1 MNDVTTLEN
10 QDAIG
15 DISAI
20 FIPTEIMEKRS
31 LSSTAKLVFA
41 VIFAEA
47 DYDLDGIATLSEGDI
62 IERAGLKSIAK
73 ARKAIKELGEYCG
86 LVQWVRDSDGG
97 YTGELK
103 IAWQP
108 TPELQE

>member
-20 FIPTEIMEKRS
+20 FIPTEIMEDRN

-47 DYDLDGIATLSEGDI
+47 DYDLDGIAALSQEDI
-62 IERAGLKSIAK
+62 VDRAGLERVTEASQAISELKSN
-73 ARKAIKELGEYCG
+73 G
-86 LVQWVRDSDGG
+86 LVQWACCSECAC
-97 YTGELK
+97 TGELK